1 MQQDIDLERLYR
13 DVIPS
18 VVSVYVA
25 STGPGMGSGSGFVYD
40 DSHVLTNQHVTAGQR
55 EVELRFSDG
64 QWRTGRVVG
73 EDAYTDLAVVAV
85 PDLPA
90 RATPLTVA
98 SENPSPGLPVAAL
111 GNPLGLE
118 GSITAGIVSG
128 SNRSMATSNGFA
140 IPDVVQT
147 DAPINPGNSGGPL
160 VALAADAD
168 PDDPAYEVVGVNR
181 AKSGDNIG
189 FAVSPTIVHRV
200 VPDLVSDGKYRHSYL
215 RARTLDVTPSVAEA
229 NGLDAPR
236 GVLVV
241 DVTEGPTGG
250 DSLRACTTR
259 RTVRGREI
267 PVGGD
272 VIVGINGHELRAHE
286 ELMRYLITETRPGEP
301 VKVDVLRDGQETTLR
316 VVLGERPAAT
326 PRDRTRGGRRGGRG
340 RGGRGGGGRGGRG
353 GGGRGDSGRG
363 GRRGGSGRGDRDR
376 RDGDDDSGRDGDDGG
391 NRIPIE

>member
-1 MQQDIDLERLYR
+1 MHQDIDLERLYR
-13 DVIPS
+13 DVSSS

-25 STGPGMGSGSGFVYD
+25 TTGPGMGSGSGFVYD
-40 DSHVLTNQHVTAGQR
+40 ESHVLTNQHVTAGQR
-55 EVELRFSDG
+55 EVELRFVDG

-90 RATPLTVA
+90 TATPLTVA
-98 SENPSPGLPVAAL
+98 AENPAPGRPVAAL

-128 SNRSMATSNGFA
+128 SNRSMTTSNGFA

-160 VALAADAD
+160 VALALDAD
-168 PDDPAYEVVGVNR
+168 PADPAYEVVGVNR

-189 FAVSPTIVHRV
+189 FAVSPAIVHRV
-200 VPDLVSDGKYRHSYL
+200 VPDLVTDGSYRHSYL

-229 NGLDAPR
+229 NQLDAPR

-241 DVTEGPTGG
+241 DVADGPTGG
-250 DSLRACTTR
+250 DSLRACRTTR
-259 RTVRGREI
+259 AVRGREI

-301 VKVDVLRDGQETTLR
+301 VEIAVLRDGRERTLR
-316 VVLGERPAAT
+316 VVLGERPEAK
-326 PRDRTRGGRRGGRG
+326 PRGRRPRRSRRRGRDRRGGTG
-340 RGGRGGGGRGGRG
+340 GHGGR
-353 GGGRGDSGRG
+353 D
-363 GRRGGSGRGDRDR
+363 
-376 RDGDDDSGRDGDDGG
+376 DGDDEEDSDDGG